1 MTLPSNG
8 KKLTEKE
15 AESMQIALK
24 EADIRAIHPERM
36 EAFAHQMVENLKQST
51 PEKGWRKLNALDD

>member
-51 PEKGWRKLNALDD
+51 LEKGWRKLNALDD

>member
-24 EADIRAIHPERM
+24 EAGIRAIHPERM
-36 EAFAHQMVENLKQST
+36 EAFAEQMVEKLKQSV

>member
-8 KKLTEKE
+8 KKLTDKE

-24 EADIRAIHPERM
+24 EAGIRAIHPERM
-36 EAFAHQMVENLKQST
+36 EAFAEQMVEKLKQSV